1 MTTSGP
7 FDFTNY
13 KRTFG
18 DRSAESNGSEM
29 QAGNL
34 SDLLNQVSQNS
45 ASEIDNLIGE
55 FQRVREKLQADGER
69 IRREIEEYA
78 ELSQQVMQLT
88 KIISESVGKFP
99 TVRASVDH
107 NRPAEAAKQTIN

>member
-1 MTTSGP
+1 MTNPEP
-7 FDFTNY
+7 FDFAKYQRPFRNCA
-13 KRTFG
+13 
-18 DRSAESNGSEM
+18 AESNGSEM

-45 ASEIDNLIGE
+45 ASEIDGLIGE
-55 FQRVREKLQADGER
+55 LQRVREKLQADGER

-88 KIISESVGKFP
+88 NIISESVGKL
-99 TVRASVDH
+99 
-107 NRPAEAAKQTIN
+107 RPSLADQRTEAKQTIN

>member
-55 FQRVREKLQADGER
+55 FQRVREN
-69 IRREIEEYA
+69 Y
-78 ELSQQVMQLT
+78 
-88 KIISESVGKFP
+88 
-99 TVRASVDH
+99 
-107 NRPAEAAKQTIN
+107 RPMANVFDTRLRNTPS